1 MDLRKEQFMARADLH
16 VHSKYSMDGDEWTLK
31 ALGVRESYTEL
42 DAIYRA
48 AKSRKMDFVTVTD
61 HNSIEGALRL
71 VHKYPNEAFVSCEF
85 SVVFPE
91 NHCKVHI
98 LVFDLTEKQ
107 FEKLQGLR
115 SNIYAFRD
123 YIRAEK
129 LAYSVAHATLS
140 VNRKID
146 RNTLEK
152 LILLFDVFESVNGA
166 HAARHNQEWTEAIE
180 HLTAED
186 IERLRIKHRIEP
198 FSKDSWIKGLTGGSD
213 DHAGLFIGETFTI
226 APCRSK
232 DDFLKSLRDKK
243 TFGAGRH
250 HDYKS
255 MALSFILIGGHIY
268 SDLTGE
274 GSPAHISREIGGI
287 LRGDKSGGGMLRIF
301 SFFLSRSPR
310 KFHRVLGK
318 FFSGVSRDRSLKG
331 PLSSYERMDLI
342 YKQLTFLLDEIV
354 RNMIQALGAKQGRA
368 GKARWL
374 KKSILATTFLGAPFF
389 AALRLLNHNK
399 RLLED
404 LEFSG
409 ECPVKTA
416 EAPART
422 LWFSDAVR
430 TRQDLDGFTSRRD
443 LSGSPSVRVAVC
455 SSAKRPLGGPGALDL
470 PMVGILRKRFFGFS
484 SLRIPSVLGALSVI
498 EKWNP
503 DQIVIDTPGPVG
515 LLGFIAARMLDIKCL
530 TAFSPK
536 VSHDDFPDA
545 EGGTFEAVEKYLK
558 YLCNLA
564 DGQYRE
570 EKLNGKVPFTRRN
583 ELFENPALVRCV

>member
-1 MDLRKEQFMARADLH
+1 
-16 VHSKYSMDGDEWTLK
+16 
-31 ALGVRESYTEL
+31 
-42 DAIYRA
+42 
-48 AKSRKMDFVTVTD
+48 
-61 HNSIEGALRL
+61 
-71 VHKYPNEAFVSCEF
+71 
-85 SVVFPE
+85 
-91 NHCKVHI
+91 
-98 LVFDLTEKQ
+98 
-107 FEKLQGLR
+107 
-115 SNIYAFRD
+115 
-123 YIRAEK
+123 
-129 LAYSVAHATLS
+129 
-140 VNRKID
+140 
-146 RNTLEK
+146 
-152 LILLFDVFESVNGA
+152 
-166 HAARHNQEWTEAIE
+166 
-180 HLTAED
+180 
-186 IERLRIKHRIEP
+186 
-198 FSKDSWIKGLTGGSD
+198 
-213 DHAGLFIGETFTI
+213 
-226 APCRSK
+226 
-232 DDFLKSLRDKK
+232 
-243 TFGAGRH
+243 
-250 HDYKS
+250 
-255 MALSFILIGGHIY
+255 
-268 SDLTGE
+268 
-274 GSPAHISREIGGI
+274 
-287 LRGDKSGGGMLRIF
+287 
-301 SFFLSRSPR
+301 
-310 KFHRVLGK
+310 
-318 FFSGVSRDRSLKG
+318 
-331 PLSSYERMDLI
+331 MDLI
-342 YKQLTFLLDEIV
+342 YKQLTILLDEIV

-430 TRQDLDGFTSRRD
+430 SRQDLDEFTSRRD
-443 LSGSPSVRVAVC
+443 LSGGPSVRVAVC
-455 SSAKRPLGGPGALDL
+455 SSPKRPLGCPGALDL

-484 SLRIPSVLGALSVI
+484 SLRIPSVLGALAVI